1 MNRRSAGTKLVVMT
15 EDSRNTASSG
25 RINRAQF
32 LQRAAALG
40 LLATAG
46 SALPAQALS
55 AAPQGSPRRGLAF
68 RGVAYDTGT
77 GFLGDDSRV
86 RWRRDLMSGEIH
98 AIADRLHANW
108 VSIYGSSVKRLTETA
123 TEALRRG
130 LKVSIQPRAFDQ
142 PQADALEQLR
152 QTAQE
157 AEGCAAALNRR

>member
-1 MNRRSAGTKLVVMT
+1 MNRPSAGTKLVVMT
-15 EDSRNTASSG
+15 EDSRKTAS
-25 RINRAQF
+25 QH
-32 LQRAAALG
+32 
-40 LLATAG
+40 
-46 SALPAQALS
+46 P
-55 AAPQGSPRRGLAF
+55 GLAF